1 MYTHTHTYLCTSRH
15 QTPTDS
21 CKTKPYNTKQLST
34 HGCTMS
40 AHAYDLLVTSALH
53 NRNDY

>member
-1 MYTHTHTYLCTSRH
+1 MYTHTHTYLYTSRH